1 MAKMFPDACVTAKPD
16 DVTRKFLPLIFGRSS
31 FTTTST

>member
-1 MAKMFPDACVTAKPD
+1 MVNTFLDACVTAESD